1 MELVLRPGAY
11 SPELKRA
18 HDLKKSYKELTNLHL
33 HCTVRVFVDFSR
45 QCKTLGCSGSSSA
58 CQRDTLQVVNMGRS
72 SLNLLI
78 PTRFLLTVGHLVS
91 VLTMV
96 HTRKENLSSA
106 VSADPKDAQK
116 EVDL

>member
-33 HCTVRVFVDFSR
+33 QIVDFSR

>member
-1 MELVLRPGAY
+1 MT
-11 SPELKRA
+11 
-18 HDLKKSYKELTNLHL
+18 KKNPIKNLQTYIYRF
-33 HCTVRVFVDFSR
+33 CTVRVFVDFSR